1 MATITSTR
9 PAPTERHRT
18 VAFLRAWPNLAMGD
32 DGEPVEMSFL
42 TDRTVQVVGTFGG
55 AGVIIE
61 GSLNGTDYAV
71 LTDPQGNGLTV
82 SAAKIE
88 TIMEAVAYV
97 RPRITGGDGT
107 TSLSVTL
114 LMVGSV

>member
-1 MATITSTR
+1 MATITPTR
-9 PAPTERHRT
+9 SAPTERHRAVT
-18 VAFLRAWPNLAMGD
+18 FLHTWLGLAVGD
-32 DGEPVEMSFL
+32 DGAPVEMSFL
-42 TDRTVQVVGTFGG
+42 TDRTVQVVGTFGS
-55 AGVIIE
+55 ASVIIE

-107 TSLSVTL
+107 TNLSVTI
-114 LMVGSV
+114 LMAGTV